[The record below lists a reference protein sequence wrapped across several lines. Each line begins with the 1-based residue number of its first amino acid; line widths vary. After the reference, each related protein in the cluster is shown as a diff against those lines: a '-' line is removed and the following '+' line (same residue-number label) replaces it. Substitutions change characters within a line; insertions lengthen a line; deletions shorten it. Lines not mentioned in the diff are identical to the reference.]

1 MLGMLPGIGKI
12 KQRMAGAKLDDRMV
26 KRQIAVI
33 QSMTPKERGYPDLIK
48 ASRKQRIA
56 KGAGVEVAEVNKI
69 LKQHQEAGRM
79 VKQLQ
84 KLGKKGLLR
93 QGLAGLMPPGGGGRG
108 GSLPP
113 GFGGGGGTR

>member
-1 MLGMLPGIGKI
+1 MMGLLPGIGKI
-12 KQRMAGAKLDDRMV
+12 KQQMKDAKIDDGMV

-33 QSMTPKERGYPDLIK
+33 QSMTPRERAFPDVIK

-56 KGAGVEVAEVNKI
+56 KGAGVDVAAVNKI

-93 QGLAGLMPPGGGGRG
+93 QGLAGLMPPGGGLPG
-108 GSLPP
+108 GSM
-113 GFGGGGGTR
+113 GGGGGGGPR